1 MAVEIKVPTLGES
14 VTEATVA
21 KWFKAA
27 GDAVAVDE
35 ALVELE
41 TDKVTVEVNSP
52 VAGALKTISAAEGA
66 EVLVD
71 ALLGVIDEGAAA
83 IEEAPAPEAK
93 DETKEEAAPAPTP
106 APEPTPA
113 LAPAT
118 AAAAPAAKPLS
129 PAVRKLVDD
138 SNLDASVIPATG
150 KGGRLTKGDVQDFI
164 AKGGAAAAPAGPLPP
179 RPEDP
184 REERVKMTKLRKII
198 TARLKEAQNTAAM
211 LTTWNEVDMG
221 AVMDLRATYKDAFE
235 KKHDTRLGFMSFFVR
250 AACIGLKEWPAVN
263 GEIYGDEIIYKNYY
277 NIGVAVGS
285 SKGLVVPVL
294 RDADKMSFADIEGT
308 IRGFGLRARDGKLG
322 IDEMQKLVE
331 EEWNQIKDGPLKL
344 PQAEIDRVAAHFAP
358 PPFETVEFDA
368 RAFDIHKFESPAFA
382 RWARTNVAAHKQ
394 PGYAI
399 VNLTLKPTGGVPG
412 DATAEQMDAVAD
424 LADRYSLGEIR
435 VTHEQNLVF
444 AHVKEADLYR
454 LWRALDEIGFAT
466 PNLSL
471 IGDMICCPGLD
482 YCGLAN
488 ARSIPVAQRIGKRF
502 ADLDR
507 QLDIGELR
515 LKISGCINACGHHHV
530 GHIGILGVERKGEE
544 YYQITLGGN
553 PAMDATI
560 GDVVG
565 PAFSSDDVVDAVET
579 VVTTYVKLRADGERF
594 LDTYRRVGAEPF
606 KERLYPEKPDAA
618 A

>member
-1 MAVEIKVPTLGES
+1 MYRYDPLDQRLVDERVEQFRDQVARRMAGEITEDEFKPLRLMNGLYIQLHAYMLRIAIPYGMLSSTQLRKLAHIARTYDRGYGHFTTRQCIQFNWPKLEDTPDILAELAEVQMHAIQTSGNSFRNVTADQYAGVSADEIEDSRPYAEIIRQWGALHPEFSYLPRKFKIAVTGSPNDRTAAKFHDIGVILKKNDAVETGFEIIIGGGQGRTPMIAQTVREFLPRHDLLS
-14 VTEATVA
+14 YLEAIMRIYNLMGRRDNI
-21 KWFKAA
+21 FKAKLKI
-27 GDAVAVDE
+27 
-35 ALVELE
+35 LV
-41 TDKVTVEVNSP
+41 
-52 VAGALKTISAAEGA
+52 
-66 EVLVD
+66 
-71 ALLGVIDEGAAA
+71 
-83 IEEAPAPEAK
+83 
-93 DETKEEAAPAPTP
+93 
-106 APEPTPA
+106 
-113 LAPAT
+113 
-118 AAAAPAAKPLS
+118 
-129 PAVRKLVDD
+129 
-138 SNLDASVIPATG
+138 
-150 KGGRLTKGDVQDFI
+150 
-164 AKGGAAAAPAGPLPP
+164 
-179 RPEDP
+179 
-184 REERVKMTKLRKII
+184 
-198 TARLKEAQNTAAM
+198 
-211 LTTWNEVDMG
+211 
-221 AVMDLRATYKDAFE
+221 Y
-235 KKHDTRLGFMSFFVR
+235 
-250 AACIGLKEWPAVN
+250 
-263 GEIYGDEIIYKNYY
+263 
-277 NIGVAVGS
+277 
-285 SKGLVVPVL
+285 
-294 RDADKMSFADIEGT
+294 
-308 IRGFGLRARDGKLG
+308 KLG

-358 PPFETVEFDA
+358 PPFETVESDA

-594 LDTYRRVGAEPF
+594 LDTYHRVGAEPF
-606 KERLYPEKPDAA
+606 KERLYPEKTDAA

>member
-1 MAVEIKVPTLGES
+1 MYRYDPLDQRLVDERVEQFRDQVARRMAGEITEDEFKPLRLMNGLYIQLHAYMLRIAIPYGMLSSTQLRKLAHIARTYDRGYGHFTTRQCIQFNWPKLEDTPDILAELAEVQMHAIQTSGNSFRNVTADQYAGVSADEIEDSRPYAEIIRQWGALHPEFSYLPRKFKIAVTGSPNDRTAAKFHDIGVILKKNDAVETGFEIIIGGGQGRTPMIAQIVREFLPRHDLLS
-14 VTEATVA
+14 YLEAIMRIYNLMGRRDNI
-21 KWFKAA
+21 FKAKLKI
-27 GDAVAVDE
+27 
-35 ALVELE
+35 LV
-41 TDKVTVEVNSP
+41 
-52 VAGALKTISAAEGA
+52 
-66 EVLVD
+66 
-71 ALLGVIDEGAAA
+71 
-83 IEEAPAPEAK
+83 
-93 DETKEEAAPAPTP
+93 
-106 APEPTPA
+106 
-113 LAPAT
+113 
-118 AAAAPAAKPLS
+118 
-129 PAVRKLVDD
+129 
-138 SNLDASVIPATG
+138 
-150 KGGRLTKGDVQDFI
+150 
-164 AKGGAAAAPAGPLPP
+164 
-179 RPEDP
+179 
-184 REERVKMTKLRKII
+184 
-198 TARLKEAQNTAAM
+198 
-211 LTTWNEVDMG
+211 
-221 AVMDLRATYKDAFE
+221 Y
-235 KKHDTRLGFMSFFVR
+235 
-250 AACIGLKEWPAVN
+250 
-263 GEIYGDEIIYKNYY
+263 
-277 NIGVAVGS
+277 
-285 SKGLVVPVL
+285 
-294 RDADKMSFADIEGT
+294 
-308 IRGFGLRARDGKLG
+308 KLG

-358 PPFETVEFDA
+358 PPFETVESDP

-606 KERLYPEKPDAA
+606 KERLYPEKTDAA

>member
-1 MAVEIKVPTLGES
+1 MYRYDPLDQRLVDERVEQFRDQVARRMAGEITEDEFKPLRLMNGLYIQLHAYMLRIAIPYGMLSSTQLRKLAHIARTYDRGYGHFTTRQCIQFNWPKLEDTPDILAELAEVQMHAIQTSGNSFRNVTADQYAGVSADEIEDSRPYAEIIRQWGALHPEFSYLPRKFKIAVTGSPNDRTAAKFHDIGVILKKNDAVETGFEIIIGGGQGRTPMIAQTVREFLPRHDLLS
-14 VTEATVA
+14 YLEAIMRIYNLMGRRDNI
-21 KWFKAA
+21 FKAKLKI
-27 GDAVAVDE
+27 
-35 ALVELE
+35 LV
-41 TDKVTVEVNSP
+41 
-52 VAGALKTISAAEGA
+52 
-66 EVLVD
+66 
-71 ALLGVIDEGAAA
+71 
-83 IEEAPAPEAK
+83 
-93 DETKEEAAPAPTP
+93 
-106 APEPTPA
+106 
-113 LAPAT
+113 
-118 AAAAPAAKPLS
+118 
-129 PAVRKLVDD
+129 
-138 SNLDASVIPATG
+138 
-150 KGGRLTKGDVQDFI
+150 
-164 AKGGAAAAPAGPLPP
+164 
-179 RPEDP
+179 
-184 REERVKMTKLRKII
+184 
-198 TARLKEAQNTAAM
+198 
-211 LTTWNEVDMG
+211 
-221 AVMDLRATYKDAFE
+221 Y
-235 KKHDTRLGFMSFFVR
+235 
-250 AACIGLKEWPAVN
+250 
-263 GEIYGDEIIYKNYY
+263 
-277 NIGVAVGS
+277 
-285 SKGLVVPVL
+285 
-294 RDADKMSFADIEGT
+294 
-308 IRGFGLRARDGKLG
+308 KLG

-358 PPFETVEFDA
+358 PPFETVESDP
-368 RAFDIHKFESPAFA
+368 RAFDIHKFESLAFA

-454 LWRALDEIGFAT
+454 LWRALDEIGFVT

-530 GHIGILGVERKGEE
+530 GHIGILGVDRKGEE

-565 PAFSSDDVVDAVET
+565 PAFSSEDVVNAVET

-606 KERLYPEKPDAA
+606 KERLYPEKTDAA

>member
-1 MAVEIKVPTLGES
+1 MYRYDPLDQRLVDERVEQFRDQVARRMAGEITEDEFKPLRLMNGLYIQLHAYMLRIAIPYGMLSSTQLRKLAHIARTYDRGYGHFTTRQCIQFNWPKLEDTPEILAELAEVQMHAIQTSGNSFRNVTADQYAGVSADEIDDSRPYAEIIRQWGALHPEFSYLPRKFKIAVTGSPNDRTAAKFHDIGVILKKNDAVETGFEIIIGGGQGRTPMIAQTVREFLPRHDLLS
-14 VTEATVA
+14 YLEAIMRIYNLMGRRDNI
-21 KWFKAA
+21 FKAKLKI
-27 GDAVAVDE
+27 
-35 ALVELE
+35 LV
-41 TDKVTVEVNSP
+41 
-52 VAGALKTISAAEGA
+52 
-66 EVLVD
+66 
-71 ALLGVIDEGAAA
+71 
-83 IEEAPAPEAK
+83 
-93 DETKEEAAPAPTP
+93 
-106 APEPTPA
+106 
-113 LAPAT
+113 
-118 AAAAPAAKPLS
+118 
-129 PAVRKLVDD
+129 
-138 SNLDASVIPATG
+138 
-150 KGGRLTKGDVQDFI
+150 
-164 AKGGAAAAPAGPLPP
+164 
-179 RPEDP
+179 
-184 REERVKMTKLRKII
+184 
-198 TARLKEAQNTAAM
+198 
-211 LTTWNEVDMG
+211 
-221 AVMDLRATYKDAFE
+221 Y
-235 KKHDTRLGFMSFFVR
+235 
-250 AACIGLKEWPAVN
+250 
-263 GEIYGDEIIYKNYY
+263 
-277 NIGVAVGS
+277 
-285 SKGLVVPVL
+285 
-294 RDADKMSFADIEGT
+294 
-308 IRGFGLRARDGKLG
+308 KLG

-358 PPFETVEFDA
+358 PPFETVESDP
-368 RAFDIHKFESPAFA
+368 RAFDIHKFESLAFA

-594 LDTYRRVGAEPF
+594 LDTYHRVGAEPF
-606 KERLYPEKPDAA
+606 KERLYPEKTDAA

>member
-1 MAVEIKVPTLGES
+1 MYRYDPLDQRLVDERVEQFRDQVARRMAGEITEDEFKPLRLMNGLYIQLHAYMLRIAIPYGMLSSTQLRKLAHIARTYDRGYGHFTTRQCIQFNWPKLEDTPDILAELAEVQMHAIQTSGNSFRHVTADQYAGVSADEIDDSRPYAEIIRQWGALHPEFSYLPRKFKIAVTGSPNDRTAAKFHDIGVILKKNDAVETGFEIIIGGGQGRTPMIAQTVREFLPRHDLLS
-14 VTEATVA
+14 YLEAIMRIYNLMGRRDNI
-21 KWFKAA
+21 FKAKLKI
-27 GDAVAVDE
+27 
-35 ALVELE
+35 LV
-41 TDKVTVEVNSP
+41 
-52 VAGALKTISAAEGA
+52 
-66 EVLVD
+66 
-71 ALLGVIDEGAAA
+71 
-83 IEEAPAPEAK
+83 
-93 DETKEEAAPAPTP
+93 
-106 APEPTPA
+106 
-113 LAPAT
+113 
-118 AAAAPAAKPLS
+118 
-129 PAVRKLVDD
+129 
-138 SNLDASVIPATG
+138 
-150 KGGRLTKGDVQDFI
+150 
-164 AKGGAAAAPAGPLPP
+164 
-179 RPEDP
+179 
-184 REERVKMTKLRKII
+184 
-198 TARLKEAQNTAAM
+198 
-211 LTTWNEVDMG
+211 
-221 AVMDLRATYKDAFE
+221 Y
-235 KKHDTRLGFMSFFVR
+235 
-250 AACIGLKEWPAVN
+250 
-263 GEIYGDEIIYKNYY
+263 
-277 NIGVAVGS
+277 
-285 SKGLVVPVL
+285 
-294 RDADKMSFADIEGT
+294 
-308 IRGFGLRARDGKLG
+308 KLG

-344 PQAEIDRVAAHFAP
+344 PQAEIDRVVGHFAP
-358 PPFETVEFDA
+358 PPFETVESDA

-382 RWARTNVAAHKQ
+382 RWARTNVATHKQ
-394 PGYAI
+394 SGYAI

-466 PNLSL
+466 PNLGL

-502 ADLDR
+502 ANLER

-530 GHIGILGVERKGEE
+530 GHVGILGVERKGEE

-594 LDTYRRVGAEPF
+594 LDTYHRVGAEPF
-606 KERLYPEKPDAA
+606 KERLYPEKTDAA

>member
-1 MAVEIKVPTLGES
+1 MYRYDPLDQRLVDERVEQFRDQVARRMAGEITEDEFKPLRLMNGLYIQLHAYMLRIAIPYGMLSSTQLRKLAHIARTYDRGYGHFTTRQCIQFNWPKLEDTPDILAELAEVQMHAIQTSGNSFRNVTADQYAGVSADEIDDSRPYAEIIRQWGALHPEFSYLPRKFKIAVTGSPNDRTAAKFHDIGVILKKNDAVETGFEIIIGGGQGRTPMIAQTVREFLPRHDLLS
-14 VTEATVA
+14 YLEAIMRIYNLMGRRDNI
-21 KWFKAA
+21 FKAKLKI
-27 GDAVAVDE
+27 
-35 ALVELE
+35 LV
-41 TDKVTVEVNSP
+41 
-52 VAGALKTISAAEGA
+52 
-66 EVLVD
+66 
-71 ALLGVIDEGAAA
+71 
-83 IEEAPAPEAK
+83 
-93 DETKEEAAPAPTP
+93 
-106 APEPTPA
+106 
-113 LAPAT
+113 
-118 AAAAPAAKPLS
+118 
-129 PAVRKLVDD
+129 
-138 SNLDASVIPATG
+138 
-150 KGGRLTKGDVQDFI
+150 
-164 AKGGAAAAPAGPLPP
+164 
-179 RPEDP
+179 
-184 REERVKMTKLRKII
+184 
-198 TARLKEAQNTAAM
+198 
-211 LTTWNEVDMG
+211 
-221 AVMDLRATYKDAFE
+221 Y
-235 KKHDTRLGFMSFFVR
+235 
-250 AACIGLKEWPAVN
+250 
-263 GEIYGDEIIYKNYY
+263 
-277 NIGVAVGS
+277 
-285 SKGLVVPVL
+285 
-294 RDADKMSFADIEGT
+294 
-308 IRGFGLRARDGKLG
+308 KLG

-358 PPFETVEFDA
+358 PPFETVEPDP
-368 RAFDIHKFESPAFA
+368 RAFDVHKFENPAFA

-394 PGYAI
+394 SGYAI

-412 DATAEQMDAVAD
+412 DATAEQMDAVAG
-424 LADRYSLGEIR
+424 LAERYSLGEIR

-454 LWRALDEIGFAT
+454 LWRALDEIGFVT

-594 LDTYRRVGAEPF
+594 LDTYHRVGAEPF
-606 KERLYPEKPDAA
+606 KEQLYPEKTDAA

>member
-1 MAVEIKVPTLGES
+1 MYRYDQLDQRLVDERVEQFRDQVARRIAGEITEDEFKPLRLMNGLYIQLHAYMLRVSIPYGMLSSTQLRKLAHIARRYDRGYGHFTTRQCIQYNWPKLEETPDILAELAQVQMHAIQTSGNSFRNVTADQYAGVAADEIEDSRPYAEIIRQWGALHPEFSYLPRKFKIAVTGSPNDRTAAKFHDIAIILKKNDLGETGFEIMIGGGQGRTPMIAQTVREFLPRHDLLS
-14 VTEATVA
+14 YLEAILRIYNLMGRRDNI
-21 KWFKAA
+21 FKAKLKI
-27 GDAVAVDE
+27 
-35 ALVELE
+35 LV
-41 TDKVTVEVNSP
+41 
-52 VAGALKTISAAEGA
+52 
-66 EVLVD
+66 
-71 ALLGVIDEGAAA
+71 
-83 IEEAPAPEAK
+83 
-93 DETKEEAAPAPTP
+93 
-106 APEPTPA
+106 
-113 LAPAT
+113 
-118 AAAAPAAKPLS
+118 
-129 PAVRKLVDD
+129 
-138 SNLDASVIPATG
+138 
-150 KGGRLTKGDVQDFI
+150 
-164 AKGGAAAAPAGPLPP
+164 
-179 RPEDP
+179 
-184 REERVKMTKLRKII
+184 
-198 TARLKEAQNTAAM
+198 
-211 LTTWNEVDMG
+211 
-221 AVMDLRATYKDAFE
+221 Y
-235 KKHDTRLGFMSFFVR
+235 
-250 AACIGLKEWPAVN
+250 
-263 GEIYGDEIIYKNYY
+263 
-277 NIGVAVGS
+277 
-285 SKGLVVPVL
+285 
-294 RDADKMSFADIEGT
+294 
-308 IRGFGLRARDGKLG
+308 KLG

-358 PPFETVEFDA
+358 PPFETVESDP
-368 RAFDIHKFESPAFA
+368 RAFDIHKFESLAFA

-399 VNLTLKPTGGVPG
+399 VNLTLTPTGGVPG

-530 GHIGILGVERKGEE
+530 GHVGILGVERKGEE

-553 PAMDATI
+553 PAMDAAI

-606 KERLYPEKPDAA
+606 KERLYPEKTDAA

>member
-1 MAVEIKVPTLGES
+1 MYRYDPLDQRLVDERVEQFRDQVARRMAGEITEDEFKPLRLMNGLYIQLHAYMLRIAIPYGMLSSTQLRKLAHIARTYDRGYGHFTTRQCIQFNWPKLEDTPDILAELAEVQMHAIQTSGNSFRNVTADQNAGVSADEIEDSRPYAEIIRQWGALHPEFSYLPRKFKIAVTGSPNDRTAAKFHDIGVILKKNDVGETGFEIIIGGGQGRTPMIAQIVREFLPRHDLLS
-14 VTEATVA
+14 YLEAIMRIYNLMGRRDNI
-21 KWFKAA
+21 FKAKLKI
-27 GDAVAVDE
+27 
-35 ALVELE
+35 LV
-41 TDKVTVEVNSP
+41 
-52 VAGALKTISAAEGA
+52 
-66 EVLVD
+66 
-71 ALLGVIDEGAAA
+71 
-83 IEEAPAPEAK
+83 
-93 DETKEEAAPAPTP
+93 
-106 APEPTPA
+106 
-113 LAPAT
+113 
-118 AAAAPAAKPLS
+118 
-129 PAVRKLVDD
+129 
-138 SNLDASVIPATG
+138 
-150 KGGRLTKGDVQDFI
+150 
-164 AKGGAAAAPAGPLPP
+164 
-179 RPEDP
+179 
-184 REERVKMTKLRKII
+184 
-198 TARLKEAQNTAAM
+198 
-211 LTTWNEVDMG
+211 
-221 AVMDLRATYKDAFE
+221 Y
-235 KKHDTRLGFMSFFVR
+235 
-250 AACIGLKEWPAVN
+250 
-263 GEIYGDEIIYKNYY
+263 
-277 NIGVAVGS
+277 
-285 SKGLVVPVL
+285 
-294 RDADKMSFADIEGT
+294 
-308 IRGFGLRARDGKLG
+308 KLG

-358 PPFETVEFDA
+358 PPFETVESDP
-368 RAFDIHKFESPAFA
+368 RAFDIHKCESPAFA

-606 KERLYPEKPDAA
+606 KERLYPEKTDAA

>member
-1 MAVEIKVPTLGES
+1 MYRYDPLDQRLVDERVEQFRDQVARRMAGEITEDEFKPLRLMNGLYIQLHAYMLRIAIPYGMLSSTQLRKLAHIARTYDRGYGHFTTRQCIQFNWPKLEDTPEILAELAEVQMHAIQTSGNSFRNVTADQYAGVSADEIDDSRPYAEIIRQWGALHPEFSYLPRKFKIAVTGSPNDRTAAKFHDIGVILKKNDAVETGFEIIIGGGQGRTPMIAQTVREFLPRHDLLS
-14 VTEATVA
+14 YLEAIMRIYNLMGRRDNI
-21 KWFKAA
+21 FKAKLKI
-27 GDAVAVDE
+27 
-35 ALVELE
+35 LV
-41 TDKVTVEVNSP
+41 
-52 VAGALKTISAAEGA
+52 
-66 EVLVD
+66 
-71 ALLGVIDEGAAA
+71 
-83 IEEAPAPEAK
+83 
-93 DETKEEAAPAPTP
+93 
-106 APEPTPA
+106 
-113 LAPAT
+113 
-118 AAAAPAAKPLS
+118 
-129 PAVRKLVDD
+129 
-138 SNLDASVIPATG
+138 
-150 KGGRLTKGDVQDFI
+150 
-164 AKGGAAAAPAGPLPP
+164 
-179 RPEDP
+179 
-184 REERVKMTKLRKII
+184 
-198 TARLKEAQNTAAM
+198 
-211 LTTWNEVDMG
+211 
-221 AVMDLRATYKDAFE
+221 Y
-235 KKHDTRLGFMSFFVR
+235 
-250 AACIGLKEWPAVN
+250 
-263 GEIYGDEIIYKNYY
+263 
-277 NIGVAVGS
+277 
-285 SKGLVVPVL
+285 
-294 RDADKMSFADIEGT
+294 
-308 IRGFGLRARDGKLG
+308 KLG

-358 PPFETVEFDA
+358 PPFETVESDP
-368 RAFDIHKFESPAFA
+368 RAFDIHKFESLAFA

-394 PGYAI
+394 SGYAI

-594 LDTYRRVGAEPF
+594 LDTYHRVGAEPF
-606 KERLYPEKPDAA
+606 KERLYPEKTDAA

>member
-1 MAVEIKVPTLGES
+1 MYRYDPLDQRLVDERVEQFRDQVARRMAGEITEDEFKPLRLMNGLYIQLHAYMLRIAIPYGMLSSTQLRKLAHIARTYDRGYGHFTTRQCIQFNWPKLEDTPDILAELAEVQMHAIQTSGNSFRNVTADQYAGVSADEIDDSRPYAEIIRQWGALHPEFSYLPRKFKIAVTGSPNDRTAAKFHDIGVILKKNDVGETGFEIIIGGGQGRTPMIAQIVREFLPRHDLLS
-14 VTEATVA
+14 YLEAIMRIYNLMGRRDNI
-21 KWFKAA
+21 FKAKLKI
-27 GDAVAVDE
+27 
-35 ALVELE
+35 LV
-41 TDKVTVEVNSP
+41 
-52 VAGALKTISAAEGA
+52 
-66 EVLVD
+66 
-71 ALLGVIDEGAAA
+71 
-83 IEEAPAPEAK
+83 
-93 DETKEEAAPAPTP
+93 
-106 APEPTPA
+106 
-113 LAPAT
+113 
-118 AAAAPAAKPLS
+118 
-129 PAVRKLVDD
+129 
-138 SNLDASVIPATG
+138 
-150 KGGRLTKGDVQDFI
+150 
-164 AKGGAAAAPAGPLPP
+164 
-179 RPEDP
+179 
-184 REERVKMTKLRKII
+184 
-198 TARLKEAQNTAAM
+198 
-211 LTTWNEVDMG
+211 
-221 AVMDLRATYKDAFE
+221 Y
-235 KKHDTRLGFMSFFVR
+235 
-250 AACIGLKEWPAVN
+250 
-263 GEIYGDEIIYKNYY
+263 
-277 NIGVAVGS
+277 
-285 SKGLVVPVL
+285 
-294 RDADKMSFADIEGT
+294 
-308 IRGFGLRARDGKLG
+308 KLG

-358 PPFETVEFDA
+358 PPFETVESDP
-368 RAFDIHKFESPAFA
+368 RAFDIHKFESLAFA

-594 LDTYRRVGAEPF
+594 LDTYHRVGAEPF
-606 KERLYPEKPDAA
+606 KERLYPEKTDAA

>member
-1 MAVEIKVPTLGES
+1 MYRYDPL
-14 VTEATVA
+14 
-21 KWFKAA
+21 
-27 GDAVAVDE
+27 DQRLVDE
-35 ALVELE
+35 RVEQFR
-41 TDKVTVEVNSP
+41 DQ
-52 VAGALKTISAAEGA
+52 VARRMAGEITE
-66 EVLVD
+66 
-71 ALLGVIDEGAAA
+71 DEF
-83 IEEAPAPEAK
+83 
-93 DETKEEAAPAPTP
+93 
-106 APEPTPA
+106 
-113 LAPAT
+113 
-118 AAAAPAAKPLS
+118 KPLRLMNGLYIQLH
-129 PAVRKLVDD
+129 AYMLRI
-138 SNLDASVIPATG
+138 AIPYGMLSST
-150 KGGRLTKGDVQDFI
+150 Q
-164 AKGGAAAAPAGPLPP
+164 
-179 RPEDP
+179 
-184 REERVKMTKLRKII
+184 LRKIAHI
-198 TARLKEAQNTAAM
+198 ARTYDRGYGHFTTRQCIQFNWPKLEDTPEILAELAEVQMHAIQTSGNSFRNVTADQYAGVSADEIEDSRPYAEIIRQWGALHPEFSYLPRKFKIAVTGSPNDRTAAKFHDIGVI
-211 LTTWNEVDMG
+211 L
-221 AVMDLRATYKDAFE
+221 
-235 KKHDTRLGFMSFFVR
+235 KKNDVGETGF
-250 AACIGLKEWPAVN
+250 
-263 GEIYGDEIIYKNYY
+263 EIIIGGGQGRTPMIAQIVREFLPRHDLLSYLEAIMRIY
-277 NIGVAVGS
+277 NLMGRRDNIFKA
-285 SKGLVVPVL
+285 KLKILVY
-294 RDADKMSFADIEGT
+294 
-308 IRGFGLRARDGKLG
+308 KLG

-358 PPFETVEFDA
+358 PPFETVESDP

-394 PGYAI
+394 SGYAI

-530 GHIGILGVERKGEE
+530 GHVGILGVERKGEE

-606 KERLYPEKPDAA
+606 KERLYPEKTDAA

>member
-1 MAVEIKVPTLGES
+1 MYRYDPLDQRLVDERVEQFRDQVARRMAGEITEDEFKPLRLMNGLYIQLHAYMLRIAIPYGMLSSTQLRKLAHIARTYDRGYGHFTTRQCIQFNWPKLEDTPDILAELAEVQMHAIQTSGNSFRNVTADQYAGVSADEIDDSRPYAEIIRQWGALHPEFSYLPRKFKIAVTGSPNDRTAAKFHDIGVILKKNDVGETGFEIIIGGGQGRTPMIAQIVREFLPRHDLLS
-14 VTEATVA
+14 YLEAIMRIYNLMGRRDNI
-21 KWFKAA
+21 FKAKLKI
-27 GDAVAVDE
+27 
-35 ALVELE
+35 LV
-41 TDKVTVEVNSP
+41 
-52 VAGALKTISAAEGA
+52 
-66 EVLVD
+66 
-71 ALLGVIDEGAAA
+71 
-83 IEEAPAPEAK
+83 
-93 DETKEEAAPAPTP
+93 
-106 APEPTPA
+106 
-113 LAPAT
+113 
-118 AAAAPAAKPLS
+118 
-129 PAVRKLVDD
+129 
-138 SNLDASVIPATG
+138 
-150 KGGRLTKGDVQDFI
+150 
-164 AKGGAAAAPAGPLPP
+164 
-179 RPEDP
+179 
-184 REERVKMTKLRKII
+184 
-198 TARLKEAQNTAAM
+198 
-211 LTTWNEVDMG
+211 
-221 AVMDLRATYKDAFE
+221 Y
-235 KKHDTRLGFMSFFVR
+235 
-250 AACIGLKEWPAVN
+250 
-263 GEIYGDEIIYKNYY
+263 
-277 NIGVAVGS
+277 
-285 SKGLVVPVL
+285 
-294 RDADKMSFADIEGT
+294 
-308 IRGFGLRARDGKLG
+308 KLG

-358 PPFETVEFDA
+358 PPFETVESDP
-368 RAFDIHKFESPAFA
+368 RAFDIHKFESLAFA

-579 VVTTYVKLRADGERF
+579 VVTTYVKLRADGEQF
-594 LDTYRRVGAEPF
+594 LDTYHRVGAEPF
-606 KERLYPEKPDAA
+606 KERLYPEKTDAA

>member
-1 MAVEIKVPTLGES
+1 MYRYDPLDQRLVDERVEQFRDQVARRMAGEITEDEFKPLRLMNGLYIQLHAYMLRIAIPYGMLSSTQLRKLAHIARTYDRGYGHFTTRQCIQFNWPKLEDTPDILAELAEVQMHAIQTSGNSFRNVTADQYAGVSADEIDDSRPYAEIIRQWGALHPEFSYLPRKFKIAVTGSPNDRTAAKFHDIGVILKKNDVGETGFEIIIGGGQGRTPMIAQIVREFLPRHDLLS
-14 VTEATVA
+14 YLEAIMRIYNLMGRRDNI
-21 KWFKAA
+21 FKAKLKI
-27 GDAVAVDE
+27 
-35 ALVELE
+35 LV
-41 TDKVTVEVNSP
+41 
-52 VAGALKTISAAEGA
+52 
-66 EVLVD
+66 
-71 ALLGVIDEGAAA
+71 
-83 IEEAPAPEAK
+83 
-93 DETKEEAAPAPTP
+93 
-106 APEPTPA
+106 
-113 LAPAT
+113 
-118 AAAAPAAKPLS
+118 
-129 PAVRKLVDD
+129 
-138 SNLDASVIPATG
+138 
-150 KGGRLTKGDVQDFI
+150 
-164 AKGGAAAAPAGPLPP
+164 
-179 RPEDP
+179 
-184 REERVKMTKLRKII
+184 
-198 TARLKEAQNTAAM
+198 
-211 LTTWNEVDMG
+211 
-221 AVMDLRATYKDAFE
+221 Y
-235 KKHDTRLGFMSFFVR
+235 
-250 AACIGLKEWPAVN
+250 
-263 GEIYGDEIIYKNYY
+263 
-277 NIGVAVGS
+277 
-285 SKGLVVPVL
+285 
-294 RDADKMSFADIEGT
+294 
-308 IRGFGLRARDGKLG
+308 KLG

-358 PPFETVEFDA
+358 PPFETVESDP

-394 PGYAI
+394 SGYAI

-454 LWRALDEIGFAT
+454 LWRALDEIGFVT

-594 LDTYRRVGAEPF
+594 LDTYHRVGAEPF
-606 KERLYPEKPDAA
+606 KERLYPEKTDAA

>member
-1 MAVEIKVPTLGES
+1 MYRYDPLDQRLVDERVEQFRDQVARRMAGEITEDEFKPLRLMNGLYIQLHAYMLRIAIPYGMLSSTQLRKLAHIARTYDRGYGHFTTRQCIQFNWPKLEDTPEILAELAEVQMHAIQTSGNSFRNVTADQYAGVSADEIEDSRPYAEIIRQWGALHPEFSYLPRKFKIAVTGSPNDRTAAKFHDIGVILKKNDVGETGFEIIIGGGQGRTPMIAQIVREFLPRHDLLS
-14 VTEATVA
+14 YLEAIMRIYNLMGRRDNI
-21 KWFKAA
+21 FKAKLKI
-27 GDAVAVDE
+27 
-35 ALVELE
+35 LV
-41 TDKVTVEVNSP
+41 
-52 VAGALKTISAAEGA
+52 
-66 EVLVD
+66 
-71 ALLGVIDEGAAA
+71 
-83 IEEAPAPEAK
+83 
-93 DETKEEAAPAPTP
+93 
-106 APEPTPA
+106 
-113 LAPAT
+113 
-118 AAAAPAAKPLS
+118 
-129 PAVRKLVDD
+129 
-138 SNLDASVIPATG
+138 
-150 KGGRLTKGDVQDFI
+150 
-164 AKGGAAAAPAGPLPP
+164 
-179 RPEDP
+179 
-184 REERVKMTKLRKII
+184 
-198 TARLKEAQNTAAM
+198 
-211 LTTWNEVDMG
+211 
-221 AVMDLRATYKDAFE
+221 Y
-235 KKHDTRLGFMSFFVR
+235 
-250 AACIGLKEWPAVN
+250 
-263 GEIYGDEIIYKNYY
+263 
-277 NIGVAVGS
+277 
-285 SKGLVVPVL
+285 
-294 RDADKMSFADIEGT
+294 
-308 IRGFGLRARDGKLG
+308 KLG

-358 PPFETVEFDA
+358 PPFETVESDP
-368 RAFDIHKFESPAFA
+368 RAFDIHKFESLAFA

-606 KERLYPEKPDAA
+606 KERLYPEKTDAA

>member
-1 MAVEIKVPTLGES
+1 MYRYDPLDQRLVDERVEQFRDQVARRMAGEITEDEFKPLRLMNGLYIQLHAYMLRIAIPYGMLSSTQLRKLAHIARTYDRGYGHLTTRQCIQFNWPKLEDTPDILAELAEVQMHAIQTSGNSFRNVTADQYAGVSADEIDDSRPYAEIIRQWGALHPEFSYLPRKFKIAVTGSPNDRTAAKFHDIGVILKKNDVGETGFEIIIGGGQGRTPMIAQIVREFLPRHDLLS
-14 VTEATVA
+14 YLEAIMRIYNLMGRRDNI
-21 KWFKAA
+21 FKAKLKI
-27 GDAVAVDE
+27 
-35 ALVELE
+35 LV
-41 TDKVTVEVNSP
+41 
-52 VAGALKTISAAEGA
+52 
-66 EVLVD
+66 
-71 ALLGVIDEGAAA
+71 
-83 IEEAPAPEAK
+83 
-93 DETKEEAAPAPTP
+93 
-106 APEPTPA
+106 
-113 LAPAT
+113 
-118 AAAAPAAKPLS
+118 
-129 PAVRKLVDD
+129 
-138 SNLDASVIPATG
+138 
-150 KGGRLTKGDVQDFI
+150 
-164 AKGGAAAAPAGPLPP
+164 
-179 RPEDP
+179 
-184 REERVKMTKLRKII
+184 
-198 TARLKEAQNTAAM
+198 
-211 LTTWNEVDMG
+211 
-221 AVMDLRATYKDAFE
+221 Y
-235 KKHDTRLGFMSFFVR
+235 
-250 AACIGLKEWPAVN
+250 
-263 GEIYGDEIIYKNYY
+263 
-277 NIGVAVGS
+277 
-285 SKGLVVPVL
+285 
-294 RDADKMSFADIEGT
+294 
-308 IRGFGLRARDGKLG
+308 KLG

-358 PPFETVEFDA
+358 PPFETVESDS
-368 RAFDIHKFESPAFA
+368 RAFDIHKFESLAFA

-530 GHIGILGVERKGEE
+530 GHIGILGVDRKGEE
-544 YYQITLGGN
+544 FYQITLGGN
-553 PAMDATI
+553 PADDASI

-594 LDTYRRVGAEPF
+594 LDTYHRVGAEPF
-606 KERLYPEKPDAA
+606 KERLYPEKTDAA

>member
-1 MAVEIKVPTLGES
+1 MYRYDPLDQRLVDERVEQFRDQVARRMAGEITEDEFKPLRLMNGLYIQLHAYMLRIAIPYGMLSSTQLRKLAHIARTYDRGYGHFTTRQCIQFNWPKLEDTPDILAELAEVQMHAIQTSGNSFRNVTADQYAGVSADEIDDSRPYAEIIRQWGALHPEFSYLPRKFKIAVTGSPNDRTAAKFHDIGVILKKNDAVETGFEIIIGGGQGRTPMIAQTVREFLPRHDLLS
-14 VTEATVA
+14 YLEAIMRIYNLMGRRDNI
-21 KWFKAA
+21 FKAKLKI
-27 GDAVAVDE
+27 
-35 ALVELE
+35 LV
-41 TDKVTVEVNSP
+41 
-52 VAGALKTISAAEGA
+52 
-66 EVLVD
+66 
-71 ALLGVIDEGAAA
+71 
-83 IEEAPAPEAK
+83 
-93 DETKEEAAPAPTP
+93 
-106 APEPTPA
+106 
-113 LAPAT
+113 
-118 AAAAPAAKPLS
+118 
-129 PAVRKLVDD
+129 
-138 SNLDASVIPATG
+138 
-150 KGGRLTKGDVQDFI
+150 
-164 AKGGAAAAPAGPLPP
+164 
-179 RPEDP
+179 
-184 REERVKMTKLRKII
+184 
-198 TARLKEAQNTAAM
+198 
-211 LTTWNEVDMG
+211 
-221 AVMDLRATYKDAFE
+221 Y
-235 KKHDTRLGFMSFFVR
+235 
-250 AACIGLKEWPAVN
+250 
-263 GEIYGDEIIYKNYY
+263 
-277 NIGVAVGS
+277 
-285 SKGLVVPVL
+285 
-294 RDADKMSFADIEGT
+294 
-308 IRGFGLRARDGKLG
+308 KLG

-358 PPFETVEFDA
+358 PPFETVESDP
-368 RAFDIHKFESPAFA
+368 RAFDIHKFESLAFA

-594 LDTYRRVGAEPF
+594 LDTYHRVGAEPF
-606 KERLYPEKPDAA
+606 KERLYPEKTDAA

>member
-1 MAVEIKVPTLGES
+1 MYRYDPLDQRLVDERVEQFRDQVARRMAGEITEDEFKPLRLMNGLYIQLHAYMLRIAIPYGMLSSTQLRKLAHIARTYDRGYGHFTTRQCIQFNWPKLEDTPDILAELAEVQMHAIQTSGNSFRNVTADQYAGVSADEIDDSRPYAEIIRQWGALHPEFSYLPRKFKIAVTGSPNDRTAAKFHDIGVILKKNDAVETGFEIIIGGGQGRTPMIAQTVREFLPRHDLLS
-14 VTEATVA
+14 YLEAIMRIYNLMGRRDNI
-21 KWFKAA
+21 FKAKLKI
-27 GDAVAVDE
+27 
-35 ALVELE
+35 LV
-41 TDKVTVEVNSP
+41 
-52 VAGALKTISAAEGA
+52 
-66 EVLVD
+66 
-71 ALLGVIDEGAAA
+71 
-83 IEEAPAPEAK
+83 
-93 DETKEEAAPAPTP
+93 
-106 APEPTPA
+106 
-113 LAPAT
+113 
-118 AAAAPAAKPLS
+118 
-129 PAVRKLVDD
+129 
-138 SNLDASVIPATG
+138 
-150 KGGRLTKGDVQDFI
+150 
-164 AKGGAAAAPAGPLPP
+164 
-179 RPEDP
+179 
-184 REERVKMTKLRKII
+184 
-198 TARLKEAQNTAAM
+198 
-211 LTTWNEVDMG
+211 
-221 AVMDLRATYKDAFE
+221 Y
-235 KKHDTRLGFMSFFVR
+235 
-250 AACIGLKEWPAVN
+250 
-263 GEIYGDEIIYKNYY
+263 
-277 NIGVAVGS
+277 
-285 SKGLVVPVL
+285 
-294 RDADKMSFADIEGT
+294 
-308 IRGFGLRARDGKLG
+308 KLG

-358 PPFETVEFDA
+358 PPFETVESDP
-368 RAFDIHKFESPAFA
+368 RAFDIHKFESLAFA

-594 LDTYRRVGAEPF
+594 LDTYHRIGAEPF
-606 KERLYPEKPDAA
+606 KERLYPEKTDAA

>member
-1 MAVEIKVPTLGES
+1 MYRYDPLDQRLVDERVEQFRDQVARRMAGEITEDEFKPLRLMNGLYIQLHAYMLRIAIPYGMLSSTQLRKLAHIARTYDRGYGHFTTRQCIQFNWPKLEDTPEILAELAEVQMHAIQTSGNSFRNVTADQYAGVSADEIDDSRPYAEIIRQWGALHPEFSYLPRKFKIAVTGSPNDRTAAKFHDIGVILKKNDAVETGFEIIIGGGQGRTPMIAQTVREFLPRHDLLS
-14 VTEATVA
+14 YLEAIMRIYNLMGRRDNI
-21 KWFKAA
+21 FKAKLKI
-27 GDAVAVDE
+27 
-35 ALVELE
+35 LV
-41 TDKVTVEVNSP
+41 
-52 VAGALKTISAAEGA
+52 
-66 EVLVD
+66 
-71 ALLGVIDEGAAA
+71 
-83 IEEAPAPEAK
+83 
-93 DETKEEAAPAPTP
+93 
-106 APEPTPA
+106 
-113 LAPAT
+113 
-118 AAAAPAAKPLS
+118 
-129 PAVRKLVDD
+129 
-138 SNLDASVIPATG
+138 
-150 KGGRLTKGDVQDFI
+150 
-164 AKGGAAAAPAGPLPP
+164 
-179 RPEDP
+179 
-184 REERVKMTKLRKII
+184 
-198 TARLKEAQNTAAM
+198 
-211 LTTWNEVDMG
+211 
-221 AVMDLRATYKDAFE
+221 Y
-235 KKHDTRLGFMSFFVR
+235 
-250 AACIGLKEWPAVN
+250 
-263 GEIYGDEIIYKNYY
+263 
-277 NIGVAVGS
+277 
-285 SKGLVVPVL
+285 
-294 RDADKMSFADIEGT
+294 
-308 IRGFGLRARDGKLG
+308 KLG

-358 PPFETVEFDA
+358 PPFETVESDP
-368 RAFDIHKFESPAFA
+368 RAFDIHKFESLAFA

-530 GHIGILGVERKGEE
+530 GHVGILGVERKGEE

-594 LDTYRRVGAEPF
+594 LDTYHRVGAEPF
-606 KERLYPEKPDAA
+606 KERLYPEKTDAA

>member
-1 MAVEIKVPTLGES
+1 MYRYDPLDQRLVDERVEQFRDQVARRMAGEITEDEFKPLRLMNGLYIQLHAYMLRIAIPYGMLSSTQLRKLAHIARTYDRGYGHFTTRQCIQFNWPKLEDTPDILAELAEVQMHAIQTSGNSFRNVTADQYAGVSADEIEDSRPYAEIIRQWGALHPEFSYLPRKFKIAVTGSPNDRTAAKFHDIGVILKKNDAVETGFEIIIGGGQGRTPMIAQTVREFLPRHDLLS
-14 VTEATVA
+14 YLEAIMRIYNLMGRRDNI
-21 KWFKAA
+21 FKAKLKI
-27 GDAVAVDE
+27 
-35 ALVELE
+35 LV
-41 TDKVTVEVNSP
+41 
-52 VAGALKTISAAEGA
+52 
-66 EVLVD
+66 
-71 ALLGVIDEGAAA
+71 
-83 IEEAPAPEAK
+83 
-93 DETKEEAAPAPTP
+93 
-106 APEPTPA
+106 
-113 LAPAT
+113 
-118 AAAAPAAKPLS
+118 
-129 PAVRKLVDD
+129 
-138 SNLDASVIPATG
+138 
-150 KGGRLTKGDVQDFI
+150 
-164 AKGGAAAAPAGPLPP
+164 
-179 RPEDP
+179 
-184 REERVKMTKLRKII
+184 
-198 TARLKEAQNTAAM
+198 
-211 LTTWNEVDMG
+211 
-221 AVMDLRATYKDAFE
+221 Y
-235 KKHDTRLGFMSFFVR
+235 
-250 AACIGLKEWPAVN
+250 
-263 GEIYGDEIIYKNYY
+263 
-277 NIGVAVGS
+277 
-285 SKGLVVPVL
+285 
-294 RDADKMSFADIEGT
+294 
-308 IRGFGLRARDGKLG
+308 KLG

-358 PPFETVEFDA
+358 PPFETVESDP

-530 GHIGILGVERKGEE
+530 GHVGILGVERKGEE

-594 LDTYRRVGAEPF
+594 LDTYHRVGAEPF
-606 KERLYPEKPDAA
+606 KERLYPEKTDAA

>member
-1 MAVEIKVPTLGES
+1 MYRYDPLDQRLVGERVEQFRDQVARRMAGEITEDEFKPLRLMNGLYIQLHAYMLRIAIPYGMLSSTQLRKLAHIARTYDRGYGHFTTRQCIQFNWLKLEDTPDILAELAEVQMHAIQTSGNSFRNITADQYAGVSADEIEDSRIWAEIIRQWGVLHPEFSYLPRKFKIAVTGSPNDRTAAKFHDIGVILKKNDAGETGFEIIIGGGQGRTPMIAQTVREFLPRHDLLS
-14 VTEATVA
+14 YLEAIMRIYNLMGRRDNI
-21 KWFKAA
+21 FKAKLKI
-27 GDAVAVDE
+27 
-35 ALVELE
+35 LVY
-41 TDKVTVEVNSP
+41 
-52 VAGALKTISAAEGA
+52 A
-66 EVLVD
+66 
-71 ALLGVIDEGAAA
+71 
-83 IEEAPAPEAK
+83 
-93 DETKEEAAPAPTP
+93 
-106 APEPTPA
+106 
-113 LAPAT
+113 
-118 AAAAPAAKPLS
+118 
-129 PAVRKLVDD
+129 
-138 SNLDASVIPATG
+138 
-150 KGGRLTKGDVQDFI
+150 
-164 AKGGAAAAPAGPLPP
+164 
-179 RPEDP
+179 
-184 REERVKMTKLRKII
+184 
-198 TARLKEAQNTAAM
+198 
-211 LTTWNEVDMG
+211 
-221 AVMDLRATYKDAFE
+221 
-235 KKHDTRLGFMSFFVR
+235 
-250 AACIGLKEWPAVN
+250 
-263 GEIYGDEIIYKNYY
+263 
-277 NIGVAVGS
+277 
-285 SKGLVVPVL
+285 
-294 RDADKMSFADIEGT
+294 
-308 IRGFGLRARDGKLG
+308 LG

-331 EEWNQIKDGPLKL
+331 EEWRQIKDGPLKL

-358 PPFETVEFDA
+358 PPHEMAESDA
-368 RAFDIHKFESPAFA
+368 RAFDVAKFESPAFA

-394 PGYAI
+394 SGYAI
-399 VNLTLKPTGGVPG
+399 VNLSLKPTGGVPG

-424 LADRYSLGEIR
+424 IADEYSLGEIR

-565 PAFSSDDVVDAVET
+565 PAFSSDDVVDAVEA
-579 VVTTYVKLRADGERF
+579 VVTTYVTLRADGERF
-594 LDTYRRVGAEPF
+594 LDTYRRLGAEPF
-606 KERLYPEKPDAA
+606 KERLYPEKTDAA

>member
-1 MAVEIKVPTLGES
+1 MYRYDPLDQRLVDERVEQFRDQVARRMAGEITEDEFKPLRLMNGLYIQLHAYMLRIAIPYGMLSSTQLRKLAHIARTYDRGYGHFTTRQCIQFNWPKLEDTPDILAELAEVQMHAIQTSGNSFRNVTADQYAGVSADEIDDSRPYAEIIRQWGALHPEFSYLPRKFKIAVTGSPNDRTAAKFHDIGVILKKNDAVETGFEIIIGGGQGRTPMIAQTVREFLPRHDLLS
-14 VTEATVA
+14 YLEAIMRIYNLMGRRDNI
-21 KWFKAA
+21 FKAKLKI
-27 GDAVAVDE
+27 
-35 ALVELE
+35 LV
-41 TDKVTVEVNSP
+41 
-52 VAGALKTISAAEGA
+52 
-66 EVLVD
+66 
-71 ALLGVIDEGAAA
+71 
-83 IEEAPAPEAK
+83 
-93 DETKEEAAPAPTP
+93 
-106 APEPTPA
+106 
-113 LAPAT
+113 
-118 AAAAPAAKPLS
+118 
-129 PAVRKLVDD
+129 
-138 SNLDASVIPATG
+138 
-150 KGGRLTKGDVQDFI
+150 
-164 AKGGAAAAPAGPLPP
+164 
-179 RPEDP
+179 
-184 REERVKMTKLRKII
+184 
-198 TARLKEAQNTAAM
+198 
-211 LTTWNEVDMG
+211 
-221 AVMDLRATYKDAFE
+221 Y
-235 KKHDTRLGFMSFFVR
+235 
-250 AACIGLKEWPAVN
+250 
-263 GEIYGDEIIYKNYY
+263 
-277 NIGVAVGS
+277 
-285 SKGLVVPVL
+285 
-294 RDADKMSFADIEGT
+294 
-308 IRGFGLRARDGKLG
+308 KLG

-358 PPFETVEFDA
+358 PPFETVESDP
-368 RAFDIHKFESPAFA
+368 RAFDIHKFESLAFA

-606 KERLYPEKPDAA
+606 KERLYPEKTDAA